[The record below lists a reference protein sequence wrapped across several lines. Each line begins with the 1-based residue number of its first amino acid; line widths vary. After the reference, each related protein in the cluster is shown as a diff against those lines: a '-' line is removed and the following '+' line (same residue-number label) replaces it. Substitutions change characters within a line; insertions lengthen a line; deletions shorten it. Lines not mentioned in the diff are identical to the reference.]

1 MVYTIQKVWQVIP
14 FVFIVKSSNVDIL
27 GVTGPLWGESAG
39 LLLIPLTQRPVTRS
53 FDVFFD
59 VRLKK
64 QQQQQQQNSWTNKRV
79 AGDLRLRDIHV
90 TSL

>member
-14 FVFIVKSSNVDIL
+14 FVFIVKSSNVDIF

-39 LLLIPLTQRPVTRS
+39 LLWIPLTQRPVTRS

-59 VRLKK
+59 VRLEK
-64 QQQQQQQNSWTNKRV
+64 QQQQQQNSGTNKRV
-79 AGDLRLRDIHV
+79 AGDLSLRDIHV